1 MPPLL
6 NSRIR
11 IVRGAVVLA
20 AMLGVGTAWYVVIE
34 GFTVLEAAYMVVVTV
49 STVGYEEV
57 RPLDTSG
64 RLFTMALIF
73 TGVGLV
79 LYLAVSVVEDAVTG
93 RIGEALGWQRMSR
106 RIDRMHDHV
115 VVCGFGRVGREIA
128 SELQERGEE
137 VVVVDRD
144 ASRTQQARDTGL
156 LAVLGDATEESALRT
171 AHVETARVLVA
182 ASDSD
187 AGNTFIALT
196 ARALNAELMIIARAG
211 SESAEQRLLTAGAN
225 RVLSPYRLAGRRMAL
240 AAVQPMMVDF
250 LDSLY
255 HSGSPGLLAEFAIE
269 GDTTALA
276 GATLAEAFDD
286 LGTVRVL
293 GLLRADGQ
301 LVVAPGGGAE
311 LALGDRV
318 IVYGEQGLIESL
330 SASRR
335 ARIGARNV

>member
-106 RIDRMHDHV
+106 RIDRM
-115 VVCGFGRVGREIA
+115 A
-128 SELQERGEE
+128 
-137 VVVVDRD
+137 
-144 ASRTQQARDTGL
+144 
-156 LAVLGDATEESALRT
+156 
-171 AHVETARVLVA
+171 
-182 ASDSD
+182 
-187 AGNTFIALT
+187 
-196 ARALNAELMIIARAG
+196 
-211 SESAEQRLLTAGAN
+211 
-225 RVLSPYRLAGRRMAL
+225 
-240 AAVQPMMVDF
+240 
-250 LDSLY
+250 
-255 HSGSPGLLAEFAIE
+255 
-269 GDTTALA
+269 
-276 GATLAEAFDD
+276 
-286 LGTVRVL
+286 
-293 GLLRADGQ
+293 
-301 LVVAPGGGAE
+301 
-311 LALGDRV
+311 
-318 IVYGEQGLIESL
+318 
-330 SASRR
+330 
-335 ARIGARNV
+335 